1 MKKTYKYIIILLCC
15 IGSIQQNNAQ
25 NINIKNLF
33 KKVAQSY
40 NDKKQYQI
48 DVTYTMY
55 RGLTGNTI
63 TESYQGK
70 MVKNNEFSQMT
81 VLNSEILQFPGGQL
95 NIDHTSKTATY
106 IGSKG
111 TSSKNQLLDINSFLD
126 FYDKVKVTEKN
137 GVLVCEMVSAKP
149 NIQNQ
154 YGKVILYINKEKY
167 LIEKQELFFSTLIPF
182 VDGNTKKMDYGRLI
196 VHLKNRELE
205 SSAAPVLKDYIHVLS
220 KQNITLAEQ
229 YKEYHLTNQAH

>member
-1 MKKTYKYIIILLCC
+1 MKKTYRYITILLCC
-15 IGSIQQNNAQ
+15 IGSIQQSNAQ
-25 NINIKNLF
+25 NTNVKNLF

-48 DVTYTMY
+48 DVTYNMH

-70 MVKNNEFSQMT
+70 MVKNNDFSQMM
-81 VLNSEILQFPGGQL
+81 VLNSEILQFPEGQL
-95 NIDHTSKTATY
+95 NIDHTAKIATY
-106 IGSKG
+106 IDSKG
-111 TSSKNQLLDINSFLD
+111 SSPKNQLLDISSFLD
-126 FYDKVKVTEKN
+126 FYDEVKVTEKN
-137 GVLVCEMVSAKP
+137 GVLVCEMVSNKP
-149 NIQNQ
+149 DIQNQ

-182 VDGNTKKMDYGRLI
+182 VDGNTKKMDYGRLV
-196 VHLKNRELE
+196 VHLKHRELE
-205 SSAAPVLKDYIHVLS
+205 SSAAPVLKDYINVLS

-229 YKEYHLTNQAH
+229 YKGYHLTNQAH